1 METLDSEILVL
12 GLLQSQ
18 RNRWLNFILFCYK
31 AIWNST
37 LCPWFFSR
45 SLSWSFH
52 FLSLFLF
59 LKCFLN
65 YTLERVLSKVRNL
78 VRVNSYRCYF
88 FLPTPAKNLCL
99 AGGTEADGR
108 VARPPAPGS
117 VLGIHAP
124 PNPKQL
130 GCCSTPVLAEPGG
143 AGSERWTASWDLSSR

>member
-1 METLDSEILVL
+1 M
-12 GLLQSQ
+12 
-18 RNRWLNFILFCYK
+18 
-31 AIWNST
+31 
-37 LCPWFFSR
+37 
-45 SLSWSFH
+45 
-52 FLSLFLF
+52 
-59 LKCFLN
+59 
-65 YTLERVLSKVRNL
+65 SKVRNL

-108 VARPPAPGS
+108 VARPPASGS

-143 AGSERWTASWDLSSR
+143 AGSERWTASWMQGELSHPQTLPINIIPTTGYSKLQSGFPAGETEFPCPLCVSKDQPGLYLNSLPWWLSR